1 MFKRATFTLSG
12 EGHFEFPTNTKDN
25 FVGNNKSQ
33 ASSQLGGGG
42 GGLRV
47 MVYTATFNNISI
59 ISWQSVLSL
68 SL

>member
-33 ASSQLGGGG
+33 ASSQK
-42 GGLRV
+42 
-47 MVYTATFNNISI
+47 
-59 ISWQSVLSL
+59 VLSL